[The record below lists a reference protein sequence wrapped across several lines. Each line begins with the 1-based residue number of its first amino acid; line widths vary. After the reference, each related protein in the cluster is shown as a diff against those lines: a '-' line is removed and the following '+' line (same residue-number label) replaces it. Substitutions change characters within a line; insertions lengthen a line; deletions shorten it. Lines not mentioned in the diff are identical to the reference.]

1 MPAIDNFE
9 IDKKENLALVS
20 VNPKIYPLNVVFS
33 ASYLMMDRA
42 FVVID
47 GNPETEIVVSL
58 RPRNNEKPEGLA
70 RQFNDELLNY
80 AVNDCESRKT
90 ATLRDEIIKQAFA
103 GHSKSD
109 QK

>member
-1 MPAIDNFE
+1 MPSVDNFE
-9 IDKKENLALVS
+9 IDKKENIAIVS

-58 RPRNNEKPEGLA
+58 RPRAKEKPEALA

-90 ATLRDEIIKQAFA
+90 ALLREELVKSAFA
-103 GHSKSD
+103 GHSRSG